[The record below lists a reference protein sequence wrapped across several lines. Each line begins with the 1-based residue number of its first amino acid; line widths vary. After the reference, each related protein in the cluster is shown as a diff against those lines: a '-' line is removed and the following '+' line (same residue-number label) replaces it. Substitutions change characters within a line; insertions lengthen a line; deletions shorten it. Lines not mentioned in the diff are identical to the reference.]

1 MVPISIQPGSEP
13 ASDRRKFRHA
23 KVPPS
28 STPGMSFMGREGA
41 SVLYF
46 VVLALF
52 GLGLVL
58 ASLWVFCS
66 LSGPDVGACMLDAIN
81 PF

>member
-1 MVPISIQPGSEP
+1 
-13 ASDRRKFRHA
+13 
-23 KVPPS
+23 
-28 STPGMSFMGREGA
+28 MSLMGREGA

-58 ASLWVFCS
+58 ASLWVFCTIS
-66 LSGPDVGACMLDAIN
+66 ATDVGGCVLGAVN